1 MRTPVP
7 AASCSNRY
15 ISFSAVKST
24 KPRSWL
30 SDWAAASGRAEKCG
44 VKVLLNA
51 EVMGIYEQL
60 EVVAHVGEE
69 ICHSAETMW

>member
-1 MRTPVP
+1 
-7 AASCSNRY
+7 
-15 ISFSAVKST
+15 
-24 KPRSWL
+24 
-30 SDWAAASGRAEKCG
+30 
-44 VKVLLNA
+44 VLLNA